1 MLRRSLA
8 FSMRSRV
15 TPPSIAFICTVA
27 MAVAMAGAARAD
39 DDYDPRSREWNGL
52 ARLVDLARDEG
63 AVIETP
69 SELDL
74 GALSPEDGV
83 LLVYPHAD
91 LPVASLAGFMR
102 DGGRL
107 ALADDFGT
115 GDELLDVYRIH
126 REAASTGDATHLR
139 GNPNLP
145 VAQPHAR
152 HVLTDGLTAIVANHP
167 STLYHAEL
175 EPLLAF
181 DSGGRALV
189 LAGAVGEGRLVAVG
203 DPSVLINNMLELRDN
218 ERFARNLVRYVV
230 EGGGRFYVVTGDTA
244 LVGRY
249 GEPGSARPFHD
260 VRSWLE
266 SLASADAPPL
276 ALLLL
281 AIVIASILLVV
292 AVSALPRRSPYDGSS
307 MFGPPPASGGFVGR
321 VGYFGRKSANLLHP
335 LMVYKFELE
344 GEIVRRMRLEGRTL
358 LRDVLDGLRTH
369 GVPEPDVLSARALL
383 LELDRLRDR
392 QDRPPGPPKVTPAR
406 FRELVARGERL
417 LSALAEP
424 RASVPPGNHPRS
436 PRP

>member
-1 MLRRSLA
+1 MLPRSLA
-8 FSMRSRV
+8 FSMRARV
-15 TPPSIAFICTVA
+15 TPPSLALGLALAIGVA
-27 MAVAMAGAARAD
+27 AGGVARAD
-39 DDYDPRSREWNGL
+39 DDYDPRSRAWNGL
-52 ARLVDLARDEG
+52 ARLVELARAEG
-63 AVIETP
+63 ADVEAP
-69 SELDL
+69 AELDL
-74 GALSPEDGV
+74 GTLSPEDGM
-83 LLVYPHAD
+83 LLVYPQDD
-91 LPVASLAGFMR
+91 LPAASLAAFMR

-107 ALADDFGT
+107 VLADDFGT

-126 REAASTGDATHLR
+126 RQAASTGDATHLR

-167 STLYHAEL
+167 ATLYHAEL

-218 ERFARNLVRYVV
+218 QLFAQNLVRYVA
-230 EGGGRFYVVTGDTA
+230 ERGGRVYVVTGETE

-266 SLASADAPPL
+266 SVAGADAPPL

-281 AIVIASILLVV
+281 AIVIASILVV
-292 AVSALPRRSPYDGSS
+292 AAVSALPRRSPYDGSS

-358 LRDVLDGLRTH
+358 LRDVLDGMRTH
-369 GVPEPDVLSARALL
+369 GVPERDVLLARALL

-392 QDRPPGPPKVTPAR
+392 QDRPPGPPKVTPMR

-417 LSALAEP
+417 LSLIAEP
-424 RASVPPGNHPRS
+424 RASVPPGAQPRS